1 MVMTEEEE
9 WSEEQQSFSYRQ
21 VQENGV
27 LAGLGKD
34 GVEILRGKRRRLSPA
49 ASSYRGPRSEVEL
62 GRLRPLAPAHEPT
75 RLPRGVL
82 GDGFLGLA
90 GRGLGWLSER
100 EDSGKIPAVH
110 RESGGGGPSG
120 FVTGSVSSDRVVLRH
135 AARALKM
142 LAPRI
147 GASILRGRRRPR
159 NLLQTR
165 PSGSGTHRMWVQIST
180 PHSVVLTLPELIFLD
195 GKIRVI
201 ITSSRRS
208 CWYSVLHLAPR
219 INTVWES
226 REKNQ
231 ESQRLNRRELRMR
244 SGKGRF
250 LNFRSCL
257 PTVSLYF
264 EVRAFRKGCKL
275 AHSSPMC
282 PSPRVTS

>member
-1 MVMTEEEE
+1 M
-9 WSEEQQSFSYRQ
+9 
-21 VQENGV
+21 
-27 LAGLGKD
+27 
-34 GVEILRGKRRRLSPA
+34 
-49 ASSYRGPRSEVEL
+49 
-62 GRLRPLAPAHEPT
+62 
-75 RLPRGVL
+75 L

-90 GRGLGWLSER
+90 GRSLGWLSER

-159 NLLQTR
+159 N
-165 PSGSGTHRMWVQIST
+165 PSDVGSNLDSAQ
-180 PHSVVLTLPELIFLD
+180 SVVLTLPELIFLD

-231 ESQRLNRRELRMR
+231 ESRRLNRRELRMR

-250 LNFRSCL
+250 LNFRGCL

-282 PSPRVTS
+282 PSPRLTS

>member
-1 MVMTEEEE
+1 MAEGEGRFGEDTC
-9 WSEEQQSFSYRQ
+9 RAP
-21 VQENGV
+21 GV
-27 LAGLGKD
+27 
-34 GVEILRGKRRRLSPA
+34 R
-49 ASSYRGPRSEVEL
+49 
-62 GRLRPLAPAHEPT
+62 
-75 RLPRGVL
+75 
-82 GDGFLGLA
+82 
-90 GRGLGWLSER
+90 
-100 EDSGKIPAVH
+100 
-110 RESGGGGPSG
+110 
-120 FVTGSVSSDRVVLRH
+120 
-135 AARALKM
+135 
-142 LAPRI
+142 
-147 GASILRGRRRPR
+147 RRRPLWLCDRLSLLGQGCSEARGTSSKNVGSSNRCVHPAGEETASEPVANSALRLR
-159 NLLQTR
+159 N
-165 PSGSGTHRMWVQIST
+165 PSDVGSNLDSAQ
-180 PHSVVLTLPELIFLD
+180 SVVLTLPELIFLD